1 MRYGTRPCERLG
13 AVPLLMIEH
22 MPVTPV
28 ARSNNNK
35 AVATALRIRYR

>member
-1 MRYGTRPCERLG
+1 MRYGTHPCERLG

-28 ARSNNNK
+28 AWIK
-35 AVATALRIRYR
+35 L